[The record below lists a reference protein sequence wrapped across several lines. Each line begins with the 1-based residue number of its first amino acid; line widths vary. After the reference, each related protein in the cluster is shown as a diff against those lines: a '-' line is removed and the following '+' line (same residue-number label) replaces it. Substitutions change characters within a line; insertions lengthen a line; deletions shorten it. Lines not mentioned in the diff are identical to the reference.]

1 MSKFLQLLLIGVLA
15 SAASMAS
22 RADACKYSAKREAA
36 IDVQGAK
43 RVAISARAGS
53 LSIEGVP
60 SAARVEASGLACAS
74 SEKLLEQVL
83 IETKREGD
91 VLHVDVRIPDLDSE
105 SNSES
110 KGESRQDDGEW
121 GKHQEDR
128 YASLDIR
135 VAVPEKLPV
144 TAIDSSGEAG
154 VRHVASLDMTDSSG
168 ELRIEDVAGDVA
180 VRDSSG
186 ELTLRKI
193 GGNVELNDSSG
204 DVRIEQ
210 VGKSVKVEVDSSGD
224 LEIRDVKG
232 SVQIEQDSS
241 GDIRVGD
248 VTGGVSI
255 GSDGSGGV
263 DVYRVGGAFSLGSKG
278 SGDVQFADIKGD
290 VHVPER

>member
-1 MSKFLQLLLIGVLA
+1 MSKFLQLLIIGLLV

-22 RADACKYSAKREAA
+22 RADACKYSAKREAT
-36 IDVQGAK
+36 IDVQAAK

-60 SAARVEASGLACAS
+60 NAARVEASGLACAS
-74 SEKLLEQVL
+74 TEKFLEQVL
-83 IETKREGD
+83 IETRREGD
-91 VLHVDVRIPDLDSE
+91 VLHVDVRIPDLDSQ
-105 SNSES
+105 SGS
-110 KGESRQDDGEW
+110 GTESRDDDDEW
-121 GKHQEDR
+121 WKHHEDR

-135 VAVPEKLPV
+135 ITVPEKLPV
-144 TAIDSSGEAG
+144 TAIDSSGDAR
-154 VRHVASLDMTDSSG
+154 VRRVASLEMTDSSG

-204 DVRIEQ
+204 DVLIDR
-210 VGKSVKVEVDSSGD
+210 VGKNVKVEVDSSGD
-224 LEIRDVKG
+224 LEIGDVKG

-263 DVYRVGGAFSLGSKG
+263 DVHHVGGAFSLGSKG